1 MRTILEWVARASS
14 IGTSGQPPRRAHQIS
29 LINQVALQSC
39 AVPIPYQVFYLL
51 HDASRYLPLVVV
63 NAVFM
68 ACCIATLFMNRAG
81 KHAAA
86 RNTMF
91 TALHVQLL
99 VVTYFLG
106 NSAGVHLLYFPLGTW
121 LGLFFASRRLHA
133 ILAFTLAALLFV
145 VCHYAFPPEA
155 ASIAAP
161 AALLHVTFIGSAV
174 SALCIAGAL
183 SYQFRLEMD
192 RVEAELQRSNEELA
206 RLSGQ
211 DPLTGLANRRTLDDR
226 LTRECARLRR
236 PGQHIAVLLCDVD
249 HFKAYNDH
257 YGHLAGDACLKR
269 VAEALSSVARRA
281 NDVVARY
288 GGEEFVIV
296 LPATDCAGALRV
308 AEEARARVSALGIPH
323 ERSDAAPVVTVSVG
337 VACCDPATPLAP
349 EDLLRRADAA
359 LYAAKRAGRN
369 RVVRYDGLGPD
380 GTATA

>member
-1 MRTILEWVARASS
+1 RIAFRPPLGDAPRPVPSTWHRPPEHHIVASHCFARSCSCEPPHENDPGVGREGVVHRHERA
-14 IGTSGQPPRRAHQIS
+14 TAARAHQIS

-106 NSAGVHLLYFPLGTW
+106 NGAGVHLLYFPLGTW

-183 SYQFRLEMD
+183 SYQFRL
-192 RVEAELQRSNEELA
+192 
-206 RLSGQ
+206 
-211 DPLTGLANRRTLDDR
+211 
-226 LTRECARLRR
+226 
-236 PGQHIAVLLCDVD
+236 
-249 HFKAYNDH
+249 
-257 YGHLAGDACLKR
+257 
-269 VAEALSSVARRA
+269 
-281 NDVVARY
+281 
-288 GGEEFVIV
+288 
-296 LPATDCAGALRV
+296 
-308 AEEARARVSALGIPH
+308 
-323 ERSDAAPVVTVSVG
+323 
-337 VACCDPATPLAP
+337 
-349 EDLLRRADAA
+349 
-359 LYAAKRAGRN
+359 
-369 RVVRYDGLGPD
+369 
-380 GTATA
+380 